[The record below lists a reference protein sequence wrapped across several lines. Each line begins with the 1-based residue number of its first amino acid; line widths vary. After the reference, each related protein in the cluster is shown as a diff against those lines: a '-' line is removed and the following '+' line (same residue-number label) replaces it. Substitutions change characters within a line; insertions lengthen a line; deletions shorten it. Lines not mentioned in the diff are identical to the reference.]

1 MFKYLRLHVFILY
14 SYSIIHLVL
23 TLEQNYHFYDVH
35 FVTNVLKFA
44 IYGFIIIILTDD
56 LSLSV
61 THVAYEYHHRG

>member
-14 SYSIIHLVL
+14 SNSIIHLVL

-44 IYGFIIIILTDD
+44 IYGVIIIILTDD

-61 THVAYEYHHRG
+61 THVAYEYLHRG